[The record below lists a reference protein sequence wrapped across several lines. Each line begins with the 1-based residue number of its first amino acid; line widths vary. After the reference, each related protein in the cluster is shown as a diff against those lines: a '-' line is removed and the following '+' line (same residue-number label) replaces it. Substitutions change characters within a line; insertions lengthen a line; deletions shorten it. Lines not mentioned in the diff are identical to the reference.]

1 MPLRKGWHFLFTFR
15 SPKEFLLF
23 TFCFLAFAVF
33 RTTRVRPNGGH
44 PMTRRFSQSRY
55 VLAAVSASFVLASC
69 GGGGSTATSD
79 LSGNI
84 LIDGSSTVAPLMTL
98 LAEDFQG
105 DNGGVRVTVGTSGTG
120 GGFEKFCAGETDL
133 ANASRE
139 IKDSEVEACK
149 KAGIE
154 FLEVIIANDA
164 LSIAVNRDN
173 TWAKCLTVDQ
183 LKKMWE
189 PAAEGK
195 ISNWNQVD
203 PAFPNQALGL
213 FGAGT
218 DSGTFDYF
226 TKAINGEEGSS
237 RTDYNPSEDDNVT
250 VKGVEG
256 DKGAL
261 GYFGFSYLEENLE
274 RVKAVE
280 IDGGKGCV
288 APSLEHVQDG
298 TYTPLSRP
306 LYTYVSLKAAQRPE
320 VKAFFEFVGNNLD
333 GLTEEALFI
342 PLNDD
347 QKKVEQQNL
356 EAIAGA

>member
-1 MPLRKGWHFLFTFR
+1 MARHLM
-15 SPKEFLLF
+15 SPRRVAVVAVAA
-23 TFCFLAFAVF
+23 LA
-33 RTTRVRPNGGH
+33 
-44 PMTRRFSQSRY
+44 
-55 VLAAVSASFVLASC
+55 LASC
-69 GGGGSTATSD
+69 GGGSSTSSD
-79 LSGNI
+79 LTGNI

-98 LAEDFQG
+98 LAEDFQE
-105 DNGGVRVTVGTSGTG
+105 DNSGVRVTVGTSGTG
-120 GGFEKFCAGETDL
+120 GGFEKFCAGETDI

-139 IKDSEVEACK
+139 IKESEIETCK
-149 KAGIE
+149 TNGIE

-164 LSIAVNRDN
+164 LSVVVNNDN

-183 LKKMWE
+183 LKKMWG
-189 PAAEGK
+189 PDAEGK
-195 ISNWNQVD
+195 VSNWNQVD
-203 PAFPNQALGL
+203 ASFPDQALNL

-226 TKAINGEEGSS
+226 TKEINGEEGSS

-261 GYFGFSYLEENLE
+261 GYFGFSYLEENITK
-274 RVKAVE
+274 VKALDV
-280 IDGGKGCV
+280 DGGKGCV
-288 APSLEHVQDG
+288 APSLENVQNG

-306 LYTYVSLKAAQRPE
+306 LYAYVSLKGAQREE
-320 VKAFFEFVGNNLD
+320 VKAFFAFVGENLD
-333 GLTEEALFI
+333 SLTEEALFI

-347 QKKVEQQNL
+347 QKAIEKKNL